1 VRAAETG
8 GFTANGE
15 NIYFM
20 ADDDA
25 GFDMPLAPWQTG
37 TDMNLCENSPH
48 PFDVL
53 LVEDNPYDAELMLR
67 ALRKDGLANGVVWL
81 KDGAAVL
88 DFLFGTAGDAA
99 APSGTSLRLVLL
111 DLKLSEV
118 DGLEVLRR
126 IKSDQ
131 RTRTIPVVVLTSS
144 LDESDLLHSYDAGV
158 NSYIVK
164 PVDFDRFTQ
173 AVRQLGLYWLV
184 ANQPPNRR
192 ILVTEETA

>member
-1 VRAAETG
+1 
-8 GFTANGE
+8 
-15 NIYFM
+15 M
-20 ADDDA
+20 
-25 GFDMPLAPWQTG
+25 
-37 TDMNLCENSPH
+37 
-48 PFDVL
+48 
-53 LVEDNPYDAELMLR
+53 
-67 ALRKDGLANGVVWL
+67 RKEGLANGVVWL
-81 KDGAAVL
+81 KGGAAVL
-88 DFLFGTAGDAA
+88 DFLFGTADDAA
-99 APSGTSLRLVLL
+99 AANGAPLKLVLL

-144 LDESDLLHSYDAGV
+144 LDELDILRSYDAGV

-184 ANQPPNRR
+184 ANQPPSRR